1 MAALCSSKEVSP
13 KETEEI
19 AWSKSLEMLPM
30 FTAAHIERHRENS
43 GKKILSSKKESQP
56 IEKTLKKGLKFQ
68 EERYLSADDIY
79 SRVTDKV
86 FVLKSKC
93 RASMK
98 REFHLQ
104 QVSLFLD
111 SGEVASSSCS
121 CKAGKSGYCNHV
133 MALLIEVAEYSLH
146 QLKEIPE
153 ERACT
158 EKARR
163 WGIPGEK
170 DFPKEAILSTSI
182 QTHLS
187 SRGINPTMYDPR
199 TAGTNCLNPV
209 KLASLKADLKTINP
223 GIGFAHVIPPFDGLV
238 FTDTRFGK
246 QTIGFPLS
254 YQLSPVDFNFEVVFD
269 IPYLVLSKW
278 TSDTDNFSDL
288 PLSLANGYFDNS
300 SLRDLSAED
309 KQYLNALEVSLDEAQ
324 NIEKQTT
331 KQRDC
336 KEWFG
341 FRKGRL
347 TSTKAH

>member
-13 KETEEI
+13 KETEKI

-56 IEKTLKKGLKFQ
+56 IEKTLEKGLTFQ
-68 EERYLSADDIY
+68 EECYLSADDIY
-79 SRVTDKV
+79 SRVTDKE

-104 QVSLFLD
+104 KVSLFLD
-111 SGEVASSSCS
+111 SGEVAISSCS
-121 CKAGKSGYCNHV
+121 CKAGKSGYCNYV

-146 QLKEIPE
+146 QFKEIPE

-170 DFPKEAILSTSI
+170 DFPKEATLSTSI
-182 QTHLS
+182 QKHLS

-199 TAGTNCLNPV
+199 TTGTNCLNPV
-209 KLASLKADLKTINP
+209 KLASLKVDLKTINT
-223 GIGFAHVIPPFDGLV
+223 GTGFAHVIPPFDGLV

-246 QTIGFPLS
+246 QAIGTPLS
-254 YQLSPVDFNFEVVFD
+254 YQLSPVDFNFEVVLIF
-269 IPYLVLSKW
+269 LTLFCQS
-278 TSDTDNFSDL
+278 
-288 PLSLANGYFDNS
+288 GH
-300 SLRDLSAED
+300 
-309 KQYLNALEVSLDEAQ
+309 
-324 NIEKQTT
+324 QTQT
-331 KQRDC
+331 IFLIFHC
-336 KEWFG
+336 
-341 FRKGRL
+341 L
-347 TSTKAH
+347 